1 MISTG
6 KDEHNPKKVEGN
18 EALVLSTAKET
29 GITEDQARDLVRLIG
44 TGRNSLLREA
54 RQLLRQR
61 LASLDRRCSEH
72 GYPVAFCCPAVIA
85 LRARTTSAGPAG
97 FITLTPDENASGV
110 SSSPRPE

>member
-1 MISTG
+1 M
-6 KDEHNPKKVEGN
+6 
-18 EALVLSTAKET
+18 LSIARET
-29 GITEDQARDLVRLIG
+29 GITEDHGRDLVRLIG

-61 LASLDRRCSEH
+61 LANLDQRCSEH
-72 GYPVAFCCPAVIA
+72 GYPVALRCPAVIA